1 MIVPKISKEM
11 AKQSYLSVSYNK
23 KMTRENKR
31 VIWYLA
37 ALDRNRAYGVTKDFK
52 CRAFS
57 ENPKRIDRDSK
68 GIPYNFNNIPGKP
81 DFKMTIFI

>member
-1 MIVPKISKEM
+1 M
-11 AKQSYLSVSYNK
+11 AKQSYLSASYKK
-23 KMTRENKR
+23 KMTRKNKR

-52 CRAFS
+52 SRVFS
-57 ENPKRIDRDSK
+57 ENPKRIGRDYK
-68 GIPYNFNNIPGKP
+68 GNPYNFNNIKRKP